1 MTQAGYNMGALED
14 CRSTVDSK
22 AGPAGAVGDG
32 FEAGP
37 VDVAVFGELDAAGRM
52 AAAVASLDEA
62 GKREFDKAEQ
72 VLRSASGALDAVRTS
87 VEATDDEARRS
98 FH

>member
-14 CRSTVDSK
+14 CRSTLDAK
-22 AGPAGAVGDG
+22 AGPVGAVGDG

-37 VDVAVFGELDAAGRM
+37 VEAAAFGQLDGAARM
-52 AAAVASLDEA
+52 AAAATALDET
-62 GKREFDKAEQ
+62 GKRVFDKAER

-98 FH
+98 FQ